1 MKTEHNLNILGREL
15 TIRTED
21 SPDHVKAIEA
31 LLTERIDAIG
41 GGGEGKPMYNTLLLA
56 ALNLAGEVLRERK
69 RRDELKEK
77 IRSRTEALLNR
88 IELPSA
94 A

>member
-21 SPDHVKAIEA
+21 SPEDVKAIEA
-31 LLTERIDAIG
+31 LLTESIDAIG
-41 GGGEGKPMYNTLLLA
+41 GGVEGKPMYNTLLLA

-77 IRSRTEALLNR
+77 IRSRTEALLNK

>member
-21 SPDHVKAIEA
+21 SPEDVKAIEA

-77 IRSRTEALLNR
+77 IRSRTEALLNK